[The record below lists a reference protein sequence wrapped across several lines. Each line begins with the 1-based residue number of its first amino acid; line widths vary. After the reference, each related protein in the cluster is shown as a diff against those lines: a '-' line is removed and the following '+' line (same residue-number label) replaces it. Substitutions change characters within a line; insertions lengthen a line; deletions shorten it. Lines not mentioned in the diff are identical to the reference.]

1 MLEMTTATL
10 ASWTTLALQDAS
22 VQGVL
27 GADGTQPGGNTPA
40 NAAAPAPGAG
50 GMGLFMPLM
59 LLMVAFL
66 FISTIMG
73 GRKERKRREAMLTSL
88 KKRDRVQTAGGVIG
102 TIIELKDNEC
112 LLESDRASNTRLWV
126 ARSSVATVLKS
137 AADAGERIS
146 ETTTESASV

>member
-27 GADGTQPGGNTPA
+27 GADGTQPGGNTPTG
-40 NAAAPAPGAG
+40 APAPAAGRG
-50 GMGLFMPLM
+50 GMDIVLPLM

>member
-1 MLEMTTATL
+1 MLELTTATL
-10 ASWTTLALQDAS
+10 ASWTTLALQDAP

-27 GADGTQPGGNTPA
+27 GADGTQPGGTA
-40 NAAAPAPGAG
+40 GGNAAAPAPGG
-50 GMGLFMPLM
+50 GGLGLFMPLM

-73 GRKERKRREAMLTSL
+73 GRKERKRREAMLSTL

-137 AADAGERIS
+137 AADAGERTT
-146 ETTTESASV
+146 ETTTEAASV

>member
-27 GADGTQPGGNTPA
+27 GADGTQPGGAAPA
-40 NAAAPAPGAG
+40 NGAAPAPGAG
-50 GMGLFMPLM
+50 GLGLFMPLM